1 MDVGSAPQLDNGTI
15 GIRTPNYKFLH
26 DLLKMVKKK
35 KKKKLTKVNSS
46 FGLGLILLENVFFLN
61 ITFLFQA

>member
-26 DLLKMVKKK
+26 NLLKMVKKK

-46 FGLGLILLENVFFLN
+46 FGLGLILLENVSLLN

>member
-26 DLLKMVKKK
+26 NLFKMI

-46 FGLGLILLENVFFLN
+46 FGLGLILLENVSLLN